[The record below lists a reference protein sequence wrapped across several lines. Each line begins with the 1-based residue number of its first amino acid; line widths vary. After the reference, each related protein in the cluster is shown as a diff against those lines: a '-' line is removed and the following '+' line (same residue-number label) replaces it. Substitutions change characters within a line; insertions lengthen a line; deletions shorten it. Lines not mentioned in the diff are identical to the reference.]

1 MPKTPLPLKRFQAKW
16 APVRV
21 KKTRQIKNLEP
32 RFDSIE
38 TEKALGTPVPLS
50 HRVPGHLAR
59 RFHQICLGVTAEI
72 LEREGLTPLI
82 YAIMADLQE
91 RPGSG
96 QRELASRLGI
106 DPVSVGQMIDS
117 LDAEGLVDKR
127 VHPSDRRARVLRLT
141 RRGAELRRRLRPSL
155 LAAQE
160 RLLTPLSLAERKA
173 LLSML
178 ARVIA
183 ANQSYAR
190 PGNGRRKTRRS
201 HLQEAR

>member
-1 MPKTPLPLKRFQAKW
+1 MALGTGQMPKTPLP
-16 APVRV
+16 
-21 KKTRQIKNLEP
+21 
-32 RFDSIE
+32 
-38 TEKALGTPVPLS
+38 LGTPVPLS
-50 HRVPGHLAR
+50 HRVPSHLAR

-82 YAIMADLQE
+82 YAVMADLHE

-96 QRELASRLGI
+96 QRELANRLGI
-106 DPVSVGQMIDS
+106 DPVSVGQMIDT

-127 VHPSDRRARVLRLT
+127 VHPTDRRARVLRLT

-201 HLQEAR
+201 HLQEAK

>member
-1 MPKTPLPLKRFQAKW
+1 MPKTSRPLD
-16 APVRV
+16 AP
-21 KKTRQIKNLEP
+21 
-32 RFDSIE
+32 
-38 TEKALGTPVPLS
+38 PVPVS
-50 HRVPGHLAR
+50 HRVPAHLAR

-72 LEREGLTPLI
+72 LEREGLTPMV

-96 QRELASRLGI
+96 QRELANRLGV

-117 LDAEGLVDKR
+117 LEAEGLVDKR

-160 RLLTPLSLAERKA
+160 RLLTPLSPIERTA

-190 PGNGRRKTRRS
+190 PGNGRRKMRRS
-201 HLQEAR
+201 HPQDK

>member
-1 MPKTPLPLKRFQAKW
+1 MPKTSRPLDTL
-16 APVRV
+16 
-21 KKTRQIKNLEP
+21 
-32 RFDSIE
+32 
-38 TEKALGTPVPLS
+38 PVPVS
-50 HRVPGHLAR
+50 HRVPAHLAR

-72 LEREGLTPLI
+72 LEREGLTPLV

-96 QRELASRLGI
+96 QRELANRLGI

-117 LDAEGLVDKR
+117 LEAEGLVDKR

-141 RRGAELRRRLRPSL
+141 RRGAEVRRRLRPSL

-160 RLLTPLSLAERKA
+160 RLLTPLSPIERTA

-190 PGNGRRKTRRS
+190 PGNGRRKMRRS
-201 HLQEAR
+201 HLQDAK

>member
-1 MPKTPLPLKRFQAKW
+1 MALGTRQMPKTPP
-16 APVRV
+16 P
-21 KKTRQIKNLEP
+21 P
-32 RFDSIE
+32 
-38 TEKALGTPVPLS
+38 GTPVPLS
-50 HRVPGHLAR
+50 HRVPSHLAR

-82 YAIMADLQE
+82 YAVMADLHE

-96 QRELASRLGI
+96 QRELANRLGI
-106 DPVSVGQMIDS
+106 DPVSVGQMIDT

-127 VHPSDRRARVLRLT
+127 VHPTDRRARVLRLT

-160 RLLTPLSLAERKA
+160 LLLTPLSLAERKA

-190 PGNGRRKTRRS
+190 PGNGRRKTHRS
-201 HLQEAR
+201 ALQEAK